1 MLNTLIQ
8 TIANLGFDSNAITE
22 AFNRVI
28 ETIRMGDLSSVSGI
42 MDIFTGIVSAITGVS
57 VADISAIITSLIESV
72 VSILSDDSTSS
83 ILSVITGA

>member
-72 VSILSDDSTSS
+72 VSILSDDSTNS

>member
-8 TIANLGFDSNAITE
+8 TIANLGFDSAAISD

-28 ETIRMGDLSSVSGI
+28 ETIRMGDTSSVSGI
-42 MDIFTGIVSAITGVS
+42 MDVFTGIVSAITGAS
-57 VADISAIITSLIESV
+57 AADISAIVTSLIESV
-72 VSILSDDSTSS
+72 VTILSDDSTNS